1 MHFYFL
7 FNKTGLDGGIV
18 LQKVIFVGAGAMAE
32 ALIHGWI
39 EQEVVD
45 SNNIYVSNR
54 SNFERLDFLSLRYN
68 VNILQNREQLID
80 ADLIVLA
87 VKPKDGK
94 AAMESIAPYIS
105 LNTPILT
112 VMAGI
117 SMETVGEILGERPIA
132 RVMPNTSATIG
143 MSASAVAFN
152 DSITEEQ
159 KRDFYQM
166 LDAIGIVIEVEEDQL
181 HAVTALSGSG
191 PAYLYYLL
199 EAFEKAGTEFGLP
212 KETVR
217 KLMVQT
223 IAGSAAML
231 DRVKEEPDVLRR
243 KVTSPGGTT
252 EAGIRALE
260 DHDFNEAIFECIKS
274 AEARSRELSK
284 GE

>member
-1 MHFYFL
+1 M
-7 FNKTGLDGGIV
+7 
-18 LQKVIFVGAGAMAE
+18 QKVMFLGAGSMAE
-32 ALIHGWI
+32 ALIQGWI
-39 EQEVVD
+39 EQEVVNA
-45 SNNIYVSNR
+45 NNIYISNR
-54 SNFERLDFLSLRYN
+54 SNYERLDSLSLKYG
-68 VNILQNREQLID
+68 VNILQKKEQLFD

-94 AAMESIAPYIS
+94 TAMEAILPFIDE
-105 LNTPILT
+105 NTPILT

-117 SMETVGEILGERPIA
+117 SMSTISDILGDRPIA

-143 MSASAVAFN
+143 MSASGVAFN
-152 DSITEEQ
+152 EYVSEEQ
-159 KRDFYQM
+159 KKRYYQM
-166 LDAIGIVIEVEEDQL
+166 LDAIGIVIEVEEDKL

-199 EAFEKAGTEFGLP
+199 EAFEKVGTEFGLS

-217 KLMVQT
+217 TLMVQT

-231 DRVKEEPDVLRR
+231 QKVKEEPDVLRR

-252 EAGIRALE
+252 EAGIRALQ
-260 DHDFNEAIFECIKS
+260 DHHFNEAIFQCIKS

>member
-1 MHFYFL
+1 MQ
-7 FNKTGLDGGIV
+7 KIV
-18 LQKVIFVGAGAMAE
+18 FVGAGAMAE
-32 ALIHGWI
+32 AIIQGWI
-39 EQEVVD
+39 EQEVIEA
-45 SNNIYVSNR
+45 NNIYVTNR
-54 SNFERLDFLSLRYN
+54 SNFERLDYLSTKYN
-68 VNILQNREQLID
+68 VEVLQNKDQLID
-80 ADLIVLA
+80 ADLIVLV

-94 AAMESIAPYIS
+94 SAMKAIKPYIAE
-105 LNTPILT
+105 NTPILT

-117 SMETVGEILGERPIA
+117 AMDTVSDILGKRSIA

-143 MSASAVAFN
+143 MSASGIAFN
-152 DSITEEQ
+152 EYVTEKQ
-159 KRDFYQM
+159 KKQFMKM
-166 LDAIGIVIEVEEDQL
+166 LDAIGIVIEVEEDKL

-191 PAYLYYLL
+191 PAYLYYMM

-231 DRVKEEPDVLRR
+231 DRVKEEPNELRR

-260 DHDFNEAIFECIKS
+260 DHQFSEAIFECIKS
-274 AEARSRELSK
+274 AEARSRELAKS
-284 GE
+284 E

>member
-1 MHFYFL
+1 
-7 FNKTGLDGGIV
+7 
-18 LQKVIFVGAGAMAE
+18 LQKVIFVGAGAIAE
-32 ALIHGWI
+32 ALIQGWI

-45 SNNIYVSNR
+45 ATNIYVSNR
-54 SNFERLDFLSLRYN
+54 SNYERLDFLSMKYS
-68 VNILQNREQLID
+68 VNILQKPEQLFD

-94 AAMESIAPYIS
+94 IAMESIKPYMDE
-105 LNTPILT
+105 NTPILT

-117 SMETVGEILGERPIA
+117 AMETVSELLGKRPIA

-143 MSASAVAFN
+143 MSASGIAFN
-152 DSITEEQ
+152 DIVTDEQ
-159 KRDFYQM
+159 KKLFIQM
-166 LDAIGIVIEVEEDQL
+166 LDAIGIVIEVEEDKL

-199 EAFEKAGTEFGLP
+199 EAFEKVGTEFGLT
-212 KETVR
+212 KEIVR

-231 DRVKEEPDVLRR
+231 ERVKEEPDVLRR

-260 DHDFNEAIFECIKS
+260 DHHFNEAIFKCIKS
-274 AEARSRELSK
+274 AEARSRELAKS
-284 GE
+284 E

>member
-1 MHFYFL
+1 M
-7 FNKTGLDGGIV
+7 
-18 LQKVIFVGAGAMAE
+18 FVGAGAMAE
-32 ALIHGWI
+32 ALIQGWI
-39 EQEVVD
+39 EQEVVNA
-45 SNNIYVSNR
+45 SNIYISNR
-54 SNFERLDFLSLRYN
+54 SNYERLDLLSLEYG
-68 VNILQNREQLID
+68 VNILLKKEQLFD

-94 AAMESIAPYIS
+94 VAMKAILPFIDH
-105 LNTPILT
+105 NTPILT

-117 SMETVGEILGERPIA
+117 SMSTISDILGDRPIA

-143 MSASAVAFN
+143 MSASGVAFN
-152 DSITEEQ
+152 DSVTEEQ
-159 KRDFYQM
+159 KKRYYQL
-166 LDAIGIVIEVEEDQL
+166 LDAIGIVIEVDEDKL

-199 EAFEKAGTEFGLP
+199 EAFEKVGTEFGLT

-217 KLMVQT
+217 TLMVQT

-231 DRVKEEPDVLRR
+231 QQVNEEPDELRR

-260 DHDFNEAIFECIKS
+260 DHHFNEAIFHCIKS